1 MPSCPLGSCFY
12 SAGSILT
19 VVTWRDGT
27 PWKISC
33 YTVCNFNEHNLQVF
47 EYYGHTYL
55 VFVFSAGCESSMQ
68 DPMCKTYLHRKN
80 NYKLIIII
88 LISTVSGV
96 YFIHE
101 GRTYANNSNLSLA
114 SIGEDQNALICK
126 TDKED
131 CCGTPPNRVGEFYYH
146 SGVRVPIRK
155 LGQAF
160 YRTRGHQEN

>member
-1 MPSCPLGSCFY
+1 
-12 SAGSILT
+12 
-19 VVTWRDGT
+19 
-27 PWKISC
+27 
-33 YTVCNFNEHNLQVF
+33 
-47 EYYGHTYL
+47 
-55 VFVFSAGCESSMQ
+55 MQ

-80 NYKLIIII
+80 NYNLIIII

-96 YFIHE
+96 YFIHK

-114 SIGEDQNALICK
+114 SIGDQDALICK

-131 CCGTPPNRVGEFYYH
+131 CCGTPPTQIGEFYYP

-160 YRTRGHQEN
+160 YHTRGHQEIYLNRRAGFISAVRFLILLE